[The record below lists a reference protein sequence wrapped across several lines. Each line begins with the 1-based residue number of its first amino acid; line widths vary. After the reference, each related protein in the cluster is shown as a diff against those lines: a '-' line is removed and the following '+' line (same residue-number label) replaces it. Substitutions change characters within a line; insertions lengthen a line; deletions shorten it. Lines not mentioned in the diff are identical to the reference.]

1 MKIKRKE
8 EEKGKEGKEAR
19 EGNQISGLLTEYVTF
34 MPLM

>member
-8 EEKGKEGKEAR
+8 EEKGKEGKEGR
-19 EGNQISGLLTEYVTF
+19 EGNQISGLLTEYTTF